1 MKKIING
8 GFMEI
13 LQNVDKLLY
22 MAQDNMVLSIISGF
36 FLAYIE
42 SFIPM
47 IPILVI
53 GAANGAINGLFLGF
67 AITWLGSCAGA
78 FSVFL
83 ILKHLM
89 NRSFFTRL
97 MDKNNKF
104 NKMIAK
110 VKKSDFKFLLLFYT
124 LPFLPSSLTTLA
136 AAYCK
141 IDVKRFLPPMV
152 AGKFMMLFTIS
163 YLGSDYH
170 KFVKNPSKLVVT
182 LLVFILVY
190 LIGKKVES
198 KMDLS

>member
-1 MKKIING
+1 
-8 GFMEI
+8 MEI

-89 NRSFFTRL
+89 NRSFFTKL
-97 MDKNNKF
+97 MDKNN
-104 NKMIAK
+104 
-110 VKKSDFKFLLLFYT
+110 KFLLLFYT

>member
-89 NRSFFTRL
+89 NRSFFTKL

-136 AAYCK
+136 AVYCK

>member
-1 MKKIING
+1 MKKIIKG

-83 ILKHLM
+83 ILKEI
-89 NRSFFTRL
+89 TG
-97 MDKNNKF
+97 
-104 NKMIAK
+104 
-110 VKKSDFKFLLLFYT
+110 T
-124 LPFLPSSLTTLA
+124 L
-136 AAYCK
+136 
-141 IDVKRFLPPMV
+141 
-152 AGKFMMLFTIS
+152 
-163 YLGSDYH
+163 
-170 KFVKNPSKLVVT
+170 
-182 LLVFILVY
+182 
-190 LIGKKVES
+190 
-198 KMDLS
+198 